1 MLTRRLSLAVAVG
14 LAVGCAPADPAPE
27 TPPFDAAARAAVEAA
42 VDSAT
47 GAFRAAEAA
56 RDTERML
63 AHLAPDFSM
72 LLDGARI
79 GYDSV
84 VSGTR
89 RTMPAMVHFDP
100 RWTDIRVRALGPDAA
115 VSSFLFRDSVVLGDG
130 EVAMGRGPTTLVW
143 ERRGSDW
150 LIVHA
155 DADHYPVP

>member
-1 MLTRRLSLAVAVG
+1 MVIRPLPLIVALG
-14 LAVGCAPADPAPE
+14 LAVGCAPAE
-27 TPPFDAAARAAVEAA
+27 TPPLDASARAAVEAA

-47 GAFRAAEAA
+47 RAFRAAEAA

-72 LLDGARI
+72 LLDGARV

-84 VSGTR
+84 VAGTR

-143 ERRGSDW
+143 ERRGADW

-155 DADHYPVP
+155 DADHYPVQ